1 MAVNGSLD
9 KLEKIISGAWKIPLT
24 KGKSAVST
32 EKLQNLID
40 DIRLELPTEIKDAKI
55 VMETRNS
62 ILENARQEAKNIV
75 KTAKTRAQYLI
86 SETNIVKQSKK
97 TALNIMVEA
106 KQRTA
111 QMHRQTNAYVEEL
124 IDNLEKVINETAK
137 NFKIS
142 ANEIRQII
150 KKK

>member
-9 KLEKIISGAWKIPLT
+9 KLEKMISGAWRIPLT
-24 KGKSAVST
+24 KGKSAIST

-40 DIRLELPTEIKDAKI
+40 DIRLELPGEIKDAKI
-55 VMETRNS
+55 VMETRKS

-75 KTAKTRAQYLI
+75 RTAKTRAQYLI
-86 SETNIVKQSKK
+86 SETNIVKQSKQ
-97 TALNIMVEA
+97 TAINIMVEA
-106 KQRTA
+106 KQRTN
-111 QMHRQTNAYVEEL
+111 QMHQQTNAYVEEL

-142 ANEIRQII
+142 AAEIRQII

>member
-9 KLEKIISGAWKIPLT
+9 KLEKIISGAWRIPLT
-24 KGKSAVST
+24 KGKFAVSA

-40 DIRLELPTEIKDAKI
+40 DIRLELPKEIKEAKI

-75 KTAKTRAQYLI
+75 KTAKNRAQYLV
-86 SETNIVKQSKK
+86 SETNVVKQSKK
-97 TALNIMVEA
+97 TAFNIMLEA
-106 KQRTA
+106 KQRTN
-111 QMHRQTNAYVEEL
+111 QMHQQTNAYVEEL
-124 IDNLEKVINETAK
+124 IGNLERIISETAK
-137 NFKIS
+137 NFKAS
-142 ANEIRQII
+142 ANEIRHIL

>member
-9 KLEKIISGAWKIPLT
+9 KLEKMISGAWRIPLT
-24 KGKSAVST
+24 KGMIEKII

-106 KQRTA
+106 KQRTN
-111 QMHRQTNAYVEEL
+111 QMHQQTNAYVEEL
-124 IDNLEKVINETAK
+124 INNLEKVINETAK

-142 ANEIRQII
+142 AAEIRQII